1 MKSAESDRKEL
12 LDRNQ
17 PLESCPEVDGVT
29 YRPGFYKIPMV
40 RMYASTDE
48 NRECTGLKVG
58 RTEMCGGV
66 NSPSVWFSQ
75 HRMYE
80 RPRCVTGTPKLTGL
94 KRRPK
99 GIWID
104 RIIGT
109 RKGIGFC
116 DIAEQ
121 ADEEQ

>member
-58 RTEMCGGV
+58 RTEMCGDV
-66 NSPSVWFSQ
+66 NSSSVWFSKN
-75 HRMYE
+75 RKYE
-80 RPRCVTGTPKLTGL
+80 RP
-94 KRRPK
+94 
-99 GIWID
+99 
-104 RIIGT
+104 
-109 RKGIGFC
+109 
-116 DIAEQ
+116 
-121 ADEEQ
+121 